1 MTAAVLRSETGEG
14 LRAIVREPTAL
25 FFSVLM
31 PVAFYALFTGV
42 FGRGTSTDGVPY
54 AAASLATAARS
65 GSCR

>member
-31 PVAFYALFTGV
+31 PVAFYALFVGV
-42 FGRGTSTDGVPY
+42 FGRGTGADGVPY
-54 AAASLATAARS
+54 AAA
-65 GSCR
+65 